1 MADSVVI
8 REFLVALGFKVD
20 EKGLKNFKEGV
31 EGTTKGVK
39 QLIATVS
46 GAALTVSAG
55 VAAFAS
61 KLERLYFVSQRTG
74 ASATNLRGFEFAA
87 RNMGVSAEAATGT
100 IENLARF
107 LRNNPAGEGYLSTLG
122 VQTRN
127 ANGELRDTVDIM
139 SDLGKSLANKPT
151 WLASQY
157 GNILGIDEN
166 LMLAMRNGDFE
177 KLLAQYREMSKST
190 GLDKAADDS
199 HRFMTQLRG
208 LGTSFENLGIR
219 VEGAMLQKIGPQLE
233 RFQRWMDEHGDEI
246 ANRITDVANAVVKAA
261 AAMGPPLAW
270 LADKFVE
277 LDRGTDGWSTK
288 ILLLGL
294 ALKGLGVFKIVGGI
308 WKIVGAL
315 RAGGAA
321 ASGATGLL
329 SAMGVELA
337 ALASSAAAVGA
348 AFLGWKI
355 GDGVRDQID
364 GLITKLSGGRFRS
377 LWDIL
382 TLKDRRG
389 LDSTGGYTQE
399 EIDSVKDGGGAK
411 LTPPRTEQPTTLAP
425 SDAQGPNPGRASS
438 GAPAPAQA
446 SAPAPAPAV
455 AVAPAVASPVAS
467 APSGP
472 PVPASAPA
480 QSREKASV
488 PNSEKSSPSKPTPQ
502 SPPAARIERV
512 AAPAENGLAGR
523 LGQLADTAFG
533 KLIARGEGDYNSV
546 NRGAR
551 GGYRAGTENLEGMTL
566 AQVMAAQ
573 RAGQFNAAGRYQIIS
588 STLAE
593 AARGLKLN
601 GSEIFDRKLQ
611 DRIFEQYLVRNK
623 RRAIS
628 DYVEGR
634 SDDLRAALRAA
645 SREWASVADPDTGR
659 SYYAGKGNNRA
670 SISAAEMEAALRN
683 TRATYQPPAAAMAQA
698 ATASATTNKVEV
710 NQTTQIHVNG
720 AGDPSA
726 AGRAVEREQRAV
738 NSDLVRNL
746 QGVVA

>member
-74 ASATNLRGFEFAA
+74 ASAANLRGFEFAA

-107 LRNNPAGEGYLSTLG
+107 LRNNPAGEGYLLATLG
-122 VQTRN
+122 VQTRK
-127 ANGELRDTVDIM
+127 ANGELRDMVDIM

-166 LMLAMRNGDFE
+166 LLLAMRNGDFE
-177 KLLAQYREMSKST
+177 KFLKQYREMSKTT

-208 LGTSFENLGIR
+208 LGTTFENLGIR

-233 RFQRWMDEHGDEI
+233 RFQRWVDEHGDEI
-246 ANRITDVANAVVKAA
+246 AAKIGDIANTLLKVAEAV
-261 AAMGPPLAW
+261 GPPLGK
-270 LADKFVE
+270 LVDLLLE
-277 LDRGTDGWSTK
+277 LDRATDGWSTK
-288 ILLLGL
+288 ILLLGV
-294 ALKGLGVFKIVGGI
+294 ALKALGVFKIVGGL
-308 WKIVGAL
+308 WKIAAAL

-329 SAMGVELA
+329 SAMGLELA

-389 LDSTGGYTQE
+389 LDSTGGYTQAE
-399 EIDSVKDGGGAK
+399 LDSVRKNGGGGAK
-411 LTPPRTEQPTTLAP
+411 LAAPRG
-425 SDAQGPNPGRASS
+425 S
-438 GAPAPAQA
+438 
-446 SAPAPAPAV
+446 
-455 AVAPAVASPVAS
+455 
-467 APSGP
+467 
-472 PVPASAPA
+472 
-480 QSREKASV
+480 
-488 PNSEKSSPSKPTPQ
+488 
-502 SPPAARIERV
+502 
-512 AAPAENGLAGR
+512 AAPAAAASGSLAGAMS
-523 LGQLADTAFG
+523 QLADTAFG
-533 KLIARGEGDYNSV
+533 RLISRGEGDYNSV

-573 RAGQFNAAGRYQIIS
+573 RAGQFNAAGRYQIIG

-593 AARGLKLN
+593 AARSLKLN
-601 GSEIFDRKLQ
+601 GDEVFDRKLQ

-623 RRAIS
+623 RRAIA

-634 SDDLRAALRAA
+634 SDDLRGALRAA

-670 SISAAEMEAALRN
+670 SITAAEMEAALRN
-683 TRATYQPPAAAMAQA
+683 TRATYQPAGALAAQA
-698 ATASATTNKVEV
+698 ARGGTPKVELH
-710 NQTTQIHVNG
+710 QSTQIHVNG
-720 AGDPSA
+720 SGDPAA

-738 NSDLVRNL
+738 NADMVRNL
-746 QGVVA
+746 QGVIA

>member
-61 KLERLYFVSQRTG
+61 KLERLYFVSKRTD
-74 ASATNLRGFEFAA
+74 ASAANLRGFEFAA

-107 LRNNPAGEGYLSTLG
+107 LRNNPAGEGYLATLG

-139 SDLGKSLANKPT
+139 SDLGKALASKPT

-166 LMLAMRNGDFE
+166 LLLAMRNGDFE
-177 KLLAQYREMSKST
+177 RLLKQYREMSQTT

-199 HRFMTQLRG
+199 HKFMTQLRG
-208 LGTSFENLGIR
+208 LGTTFENLGIR
-219 VEGAMLQKIGPQLE
+219 VEGAMLQKIGPQLD
-233 RFQRWMDEHGDEI
+233 RFQRWVDEHADEI
-246 ANRITDVANAVVKAA
+246 AAKIGDIANTLLKVAEAV
-261 AAMGPPLAW
+261 GPPVGKLVD
-270 LADKFVE
+270 LLLE
-277 LDRGTDGWSTK
+277 LDGATNGWSTK
-288 ILLLGL
+288 LLLLGV
-294 ALKGLGVFKIVGGI
+294 ALKALGVFKIARGV
-308 WKIVGAL
+308 WKIAGAL

-389 LDSTGGYTQE
+389 LDATGGYTQE
-399 EIDSVKDGGGAK
+399 ELDSVRKGGGGGAK
-411 LTPPRTEQPTTLAP
+411 LTPPRGA
-425 SDAQGPNPGRASS
+425 
-438 GAPAPAQA
+438 APAPAQTA
-446 SAPAPAPAV
+446 PSAPA
-455 AVAPAVASPVAS
+455 
-467 APSGP
+467 
-472 PVPASAPA
+472 
-480 QSREKASV
+480 
-488 PNSEKSSPSKPTPQ
+488 
-502 SPPAARIERV
+502 
-512 AAPAENGLAGR
+512 AAPAGSGGLVGAMSR
-523 LGQLADTAFG
+523 LADTAFG

-573 RAGQFNAAGRYQIIS
+573 RAGQFNAAGRYQIIG

-593 AARGLKLN
+593 AARSLKLN
-601 GSEIFDRKLQ
+601 GDEMFDRKLQ

-623 RRAIS
+623 RRAIA

-634 SDDLRAALRAA
+634 SDDLRGALRAA

-659 SYYAGKGNNRA
+659 SYYAGKGDNRA
-670 SISAAEMEAALRN
+670 SITVAEMEAALRN
-683 TRATYQPPAAAMAQA
+683 TRATYQPPAALAAQSA
-698 ATASATTNKVEV
+698 ARSGPAKVELH
-710 NQTTQIHVNG
+710 QSTQIHVNG
-720 AGDPSA
+720 ASDPNA

-738 NSDLVRNL
+738 NADMVRNL
-746 QGVVA
+746 QGVIA

>member
-39 QLIATVS
+39 QLVATVS
-46 GAALTVSAG
+46 GAALAVSAG

-74 ASATNLRGFEFAA
+74 ASAANLRGFEFAA
-87 RNMGVSAEAATGT
+87 RNMGISAEAATGT

-107 LRNNPAGEGYLSTLG
+107 LRSNPASEGYLATLG

-177 KLLAQYREMSKST
+177 KLLAQYREMSQTT

-199 HRFMTQLRG
+199 HKFMTQVRG
-208 LGTSFENLGIR
+208 LGTTFENLGIR
-219 VEGAMLQKIGPQLE
+219 VEGAMLGKVGPGLD
-233 RFQRWMDEHGDEI
+233 RFQHWMDEHGDEV
-246 ANRITDVANAVVKAA
+246 ANRIADIANAILKVAEAA
-261 AAMGPPLAW
+261 GPPLGK
-270 LADKFVE
+270 LVDLFIE
-277 LDRGTDGWSTK
+277 LDHSTNGWSTK
-288 ILLLGL
+288 ILLLGVV
-294 ALKGLGVFKIVGGI
+294 LKALGVFKIAGGI
-308 WKIVGAL
+308 WKIASAL

-355 GDGVRDQID
+355 GDGLRDQID

-389 LDSTGGYTQE
+389 LNATGGYTQA

-411 LTPPRTEQPTTLAP
+411 LTPPRAEQPRATAP
-425 SDAQGPNPGRASS
+425 SLAAPEPTLTQGGEKPSAPVPQPS
-438 GAPAPAQA
+438 GA
-446 SAPAPAPAV
+446 
-455 AVAPAVASPVAS
+455 
-467 APSGP
+467 
-472 PVPASAPA
+472 
-480 QSREKASV
+480 QS
-488 PNSEKSSPSKPTPQ
+488 PTPQ
-502 SPPAARIERV
+502 VVPTPVLAPRIERV
-512 AAPAENGLAGR
+512 SAPDDGGLADR

-573 RAGQFNAAGRYQIIS
+573 RAGQFNAAGRYQIIG

-593 AARGLKLN
+593 AARGLKLK
-601 GSEIFDRKLQ
+601 GDEMFDRRLQ

-623 RRAIS
+623 RRAIA

-634 SDDLRAALRAA
+634 SDDLRGALRAA

-670 SISAAEMEAALRN
+670 SITAAEMEAALRN
-683 TRATYQPPAAAMAQA
+683 TRATYQPAAALTAQSA
-698 ATASATTNKVEV
+698 ARGDVAKVELH
-710 NQTTQIHVNG
+710 QSTQIHVSG
-720 AGDPSA
+720 AGDPNA

-738 NSDLVRNL
+738 NADMVRNL
-746 QGVVA
+746 QGVIA

>member
-1 MADSVVI
+1 M
-8 REFLVALGFKVD
+8 
-20 EKGLKNFKEGV
+20 
-31 EGTTKGVK
+31 
-39 QLIATVS
+39 S

-107 LRNNPAGEGYLSTLG
+107 LRNNPAGEGYLATLG

-177 KLLAQYREMSKST
+177 KLLAQYREMSKTT

-219 VEGAMLQKIGPQLE
+219 VEGAMLQKIGPQLD
-233 RFQRWMDEHGDEI
+233 RFQRWMDDHGDEI
-246 ANRITDVANAVVKAA
+246 ANRIADIASAILKVAEAA
-261 AAMGPPLAW
+261 GPPLAK
-270 LADKFVE
+270 LVDRLIE
-277 LDRGTDGWSTK
+277 LDRATDGWSTK
-288 ILLLGL
+288 ILLLGV
-294 ALKGLGVFKIVGGI
+294 ALKALGVFKIAGGI
-308 WKIVGAL
+308 WKMVAAL

-382 TLKDRRG
+382 TLQDRRG
-389 LDSTGGYTQE
+389 LDSTGGYTQA
-399 EIDSVKDGGGAK
+399 EIDSMKDGGGAK
-411 LTPPRTEQPTTLAP
+411 LTPPR
-425 SDAQGPNPGRASS
+425 
-438 GAPAPAQA
+438 GAAPAQTPTRA
-446 SAPAPAPAV
+446 SAPGPAPGPAS
-455 AVAPAVASPVAS
+455 VAPADLGGAM
-467 APSGP
+467 
-472 PVPASAPA
+472 
-480 QSREKASV
+480 SR
-488 PNSEKSSPSKPTPQ
+488 
-502 SPPAARIERV
+502 
-512 AAPAENGLAGR
+512 
-523 LGQLADTAFG
+523 LADTAFG
-533 KLIARGEGDYNSV
+533 RLIARGEGDYNSV

-551 GGYRAGTENLEGMTL
+551 GGYRSGTENLEGMTL

-573 RAGQFNAAGRYQIIS
+573 RAGQFNAAGRYQIIG

-601 GSEIFDRKLQ
+601 GSEMFDRKLQ
-611 DRIFEQYLVRNK
+611 DRIFDEYLVRNK
-623 RRAIS
+623 RRAIA

-634 SDDLRAALRAA
+634 SDDLRGALRAA

-670 SISAAEMEAALRN
+670 SITAAEMEAALRN
-683 TRATYQPPAAAMAQA
+683 TRATYQPAGALAAQSAARGGPA
-698 ATASATTNKVEV
+698 KVELH
-710 NQTTQIHVNG
+710 QSTQIHVTG

-738 NSDLVRNL
+738 NADMVRNL
-746 QGVVA
+746 QGVVS

>member
-1 MADSVVI
+1 M
-8 REFLVALGFKVD
+8 
-20 EKGLKNFKEGV
+20 
-31 EGTTKGVK
+31 
-39 QLIATVS
+39 S
-46 GAALTVSAG
+46 GG
-55 VAAFAS
+55 
-61 KLERLYFVSQRTG
+61 
-74 ASATNLRGFEFAA
+74 
-87 RNMGVSAEAATGT
+87 
-100 IENLARF
+100 I
-107 LRNNPAGEGYLSTLG
+107 
-122 VQTRN
+122 
-127 ANGELRDTVDIM
+127 
-139 SDLGKSLANKPT
+139 KSLANKPT

-246 ANRITDVANAVVKAA
+246 ANRITDIANAVVKAA

-288 ILLLGL
+288 ILLLGV
-294 ALKGLGVFKIVGGI
+294 ALKALGVFKIAGGI

-389 LDSTGGYTQE
+389 LDATGGYTQAE
-399 EIDSVKDGGGAK
+399 LDSVRKNGGGGAK
-411 LTPPRTEQPTTLAP
+411 L
-425 SDAQGPNPGRASS
+425 
-438 GAPAPAQA
+438 
-446 SAPAPAPAV
+446 
-455 AVAPAVASPVAS
+455 ASPRGAGS
-467 APSGP
+467 
-472 PVPASAPA
+472 VPAA
-480 QSREKASV
+480 
-488 PNSEKSSPSKPTPQ
+488 
-502 SPPAARIERV
+502 
-512 AAPAENGLAGR
+512 AAPGAQDGVAGAMSR
-523 LGQLADTAFG
+523 LADTAFG
-533 KLIARGEGDYNSV
+533 RLIARGEGDYNSV

-573 RAGQFNAAGRYQIIS
+573 RAGQFNAAGRYQIIG

-593 AARGLKLN
+593 AARSLKLN
-601 GSEIFDRKLQ
+601 GDEMFDRKLQ
-611 DRIFEQYLVRNK
+611 DRIFDQYLVRNK
-623 RRAIS
+623 RRAIA

-634 SDDLRAALRAA
+634 SDDLRGALRAA

-670 SISAAEMEAALRN
+670 SITAAEMEAALRN
-683 TRATYQPPAAAMAQA
+683 TRATYQPTAALTAQSVARGGA
-698 ATASATTNKVEV
+698 AKVELH
-710 NQTTQIHVNG
+710 QSTQIHVSG

-738 NSDLVRNL
+738 NADMVRNL
-746 QGVVA
+746 QGVIA

>member
-107 LRNNPAGEGYLSTLG
+107 LRNNPAGEGYLATLG

-139 SDLGKSLANKPT
+139 SDLGKSLASKPT

-177 KLLAQYREMSKST
+177 KLLAQYREMSKTT

-219 VEGAMLQKIGPQLE
+219 VEGAMLQKVGPSLD
-233 RFQRWMDEHGDEI
+233 RFQRWMDAHGDEI
-246 ANRITDVANAVVKAA
+246 ANRITDIANAVVKAA

-277 LDRGTDGWSTK
+277 LDRDTDGWSTK
-288 ILLLGL
+288 ILLLGV
-294 ALKGLGVFKIVGGI
+294 ALKALGVFKIAGGI
-308 WKIVGAL
+308 LKMAGAL
-315 RAGGAA
+315 RAAGAA
-321 ASGATGLL
+321 TSTATAAGGGLL
-329 SAMGVELA
+329 TVLGSLA
-337 ALASSAAAVGA
+337 TAAAAVGA
-348 AFLGWKI
+348 AFAGWKI
-355 GDGVRDQID
+355 GDALRDSVD
-364 GLITKLSGGRFRS
+364 GWISKASGGRFRS
-377 LWDIL
+377 IWDVL
-382 TLKDRRG
+382 TGKDRRG
-389 LDSTGGYTQE
+389 LDATGGYTQAE
-399 EIDSVKDGGGAK
+399 LDSVRKDGGGGAK
-411 LTPPRTEQPTTLAP
+411 LASPRGA
-425 SDAQGPNPGRASS
+425 
-438 GAPAPAQA
+438 APAP
-446 SAPAPAPAV
+446 SPAAPAV
-455 AVAPAVASPVAS
+455 PAAS
-467 APSGP
+467 A
-472 PVPASAPA
+472 
-480 QSREKASV
+480 
-488 PNSEKSSPSKPTPQ
+488 
-502 SPPAARIERV
+502 
-512 AAPAENGLAGR
+512 GLAGAMSR
-523 LGQLADTAFG
+523 LADTAFG
-533 KLIARGEGDYNSV
+533 QLIARGEGDYNSV

-551 GGYRAGTENLEGMTL
+551 GGYRSGTENLEGMTL

-573 RAGQFNAAGRYQIIS
+573 RAGQFNAAGRYQIIG

-601 GSEIFDRKLQ
+601 GDEMFDRKLQ

-623 RRAIS
+623 RRAIA

-634 SDDLRAALRAA
+634 SDDLRGALRAA

-670 SISAAEMEAALRN
+670 SITVAEMEAALRN
-683 TRATYQPPAAAMAQA
+683 TRATYQPAGALAAQSAARGGPA
-698 ATASATTNKVEV
+698 KVELH
-710 NQTTQIHVNG
+710 QSTQIHVTG
-720 AGDPSA
+720 AGDASA
-726 AGRAVEREQRAV
+726 AGRVVEREQRAV
-738 NSDLVRNL
+738 NADMVRNL
-746 QGVVA
+746 QGVIA

>member
-107 LRNNPAGEGYLSTLG
+107 LRNNPAGEGYLATLG

-246 ANRITDVANAVVKAA
+246 ANRITDIANAVVKAA

-288 ILLLGL
+288 ILLLGV
-294 ALKGLGVFKIVGGI
+294 ALKALGVFKIAGGI

-389 LDSTGGYTQE
+389 LDSTGGYTQA

-411 LTPPRTEQPTTLAP
+411 LTPPRGEQSRIPASLVTPEPASREPAERPQEPPARISDSQGATPQPQPRRLPQAQPPMWPQPVQQPAAAP
-425 SDAQGPNPGRASS
+425 S
-438 GAPAPAQA
+438 PAP
-446 SAPAPAPAV
+446 
-455 AVAPAVASPVAS
+455 
-467 APSGP
+467 
-472 PVPASAPA
+472 
-480 QSREKASV
+480 
-488 PNSEKSSPSKPTPQ
+488 
-502 SPPAARIERV
+502 RIERV
-512 AAPAENGLAGR
+512 AVHDDGGLAGR

-573 RAGQFNAAGRYQIIS
+573 RAGQFNAAGRYQIIG

-593 AARGLKLN
+593 AARGLRLN
-601 GSEIFDRKLQ
+601 GSEMFDRKLQ

-623 RRAIS
+623 RRAIA

-634 SDDLRAALRAA
+634 SDDLRGALRAA

-670 SISAAEMEAALRN
+670 SITAAEMAAALRN
-683 TRATYQPPAAAMAQA
+683 TRATYQPPAALVAQPA
-698 ATASATTNKVEV
+698 ARGGAAKVELH
-710 NQTTQIHVNG
+710 QSTQIHVTG
-720 AGDPSA
+720 ASDPSA

-738 NSDLVRNL
+738 NADMVRNL
-746 QGVVA
+746 QGVIA

>member
-61 KLERLYFVSQRTG
+61 KLERLYFVSQRTD

-107 LRNNPAGEGYLSTLG
+107 LRNNPAGEGYLATLG

-177 KLLAQYREMSKST
+177 KLLKQYREMSQTT

-219 VEGAMLQKIGPQLE
+219 VEGAMLQKIGPSLD

-288 ILLLGL
+288 ILLLGV
-294 ALKGLGVFKIVGGI
+294 ALKALGVFRIAGGI
-308 WKIVGAL
+308 LKMAGAL
-315 RAGGAA
+315 RAAGAATTSATA
-321 ASGATGLL
+321 ASGGLL
-329 SAMGVELA
+329 SVLGSLA
-337 ALASSAAAVGA
+337 TAVAAVGA
-348 AFLGWKI
+348 AFAGWKI
-355 GDGVRDQID
+355 GDALRDKVD
-364 GLITKLSGGRFRS
+364 GLIAQLSGGRFRS

-389 LDSTGGYTQE
+389 LDATGGYTQE

-411 LTPPRTEQPTTLAP
+411 LTPPRSDQPTTQAP
-425 SDAQGPNPGRASS
+425 SSAPEPTPVRESS
-438 GAPAPAQA
+438 GTPAPATAAAPAAAPAPSGA
-446 SAPAPAPAV
+446 S
-455 AVAPAVASPVAS
+455 
-467 APSGP
+467 
-472 PVPASAPA
+472 VPASAPA
-480 QSREKASV
+480 QAGERASV
-488 PNSEKSSPSKPTPQ
+488 PSSVTSGQENLTQPPQ
-502 SPPAARIERV
+502 LPAPQIERV
-512 AAPAENGLAGR
+512 SIPDDSGLAGR

-573 RAGQFNAAGRYQIIS
+573 RAGQFNAAGRYQIIG

-593 AARGLKLN
+593 AARGLKLKGN
-601 GSEIFDRKLQ
+601 EMFDRRLQ

-623 RRAIS
+623 RRAIA

-634 SDDLRAALRAA
+634 SGDLRAALRAA

-683 TRATYQPPAAAMAQA
+683 TRATYQQPVAAMAQA
-698 ATASATTNKVEV
+698 AATSAAATKVEV
-710 NQTTQIHVNG
+710 NQTTQIHVSG
-720 AGDPSA
+720 AGDPAA

>member
-107 LRNNPAGEGYLSTLG
+107 LRNNPAGEGYLATLG

-127 ANGELRDTVDIM
+127 SNGELRDTVDIM

-246 ANRITDVANAVVKAA
+246 ANRITDIANAVVKAA

-288 ILLLGL
+288 ILLLGV
-294 ALKGLGVFKIVGGI
+294 AMRALGVFKIAGGI
-308 WKIVGAL
+308 WKMVAAL
-315 RAGGAA
+315 RAAGAA
-321 ASGATGLL
+321 TTAASAAGGGLL
-329 SAMGVELA
+329 SVLGSLA
-337 ALASSAAAVGA
+337 TAVAAVGA
-348 AFLGWKI
+348 AFAGWKI
-355 GDGVRDQID
+355 GDALRDKVD
-364 GLITKLSGGRFRS
+364 GLITQLSGGKYRS
-377 LWDIL
+377 LWDVL
-382 TLKDRRG
+382 TGKDRRG
-389 LDSTGGYTQE
+389 LEATGGYTQE
-399 EIDSVKDGGGAK
+399 EIDSVKDGGSAK
-411 LTPPRTEQPTTLAP
+411 LTPERAERSRLPVLPPTAAP
-425 SDAQGPNPGRASS
+425 EPSPVRYDENP
-438 GAPAPAQA
+438 
-446 SAPAPAPAV
+446 PAPAPQTSNTQNP
-455 AVAPAVASPVAS
+455 APH
-467 APSGP
+467 
-472 PVPASAPA
+472 PVPAQMP
-480 QSREKASV
+480 
-488 PNSEKSSPSKPTPQ
+488 SP
-502 SPPAARIERV
+502 RIERV
-512 AAPAENGLAGR
+512 AARDDSGLAGR

-573 RAGQFNAAGRYQIIS
+573 RAGQFNAAGRYQIIG

-601 GSEIFDRKLQ
+601 GSEMFDRKLQ

-623 RRAIS
+623 RRAIA

-634 SDDLRAALRAA
+634 SDDLRGALRAA

-670 SISAAEMEAALRN
+670 SITVAEMAAALRN
-683 TRATYQPPAAAMAQA
+683 TRATYQPPAALVAQPA
-698 ATASATTNKVEV
+698 ARGGEAKVELH
-710 NQTTQIHVNG
+710 QSTQIHVTG
-720 AGDPSA
+720 ASDPSA

-738 NSDLVRNL
+738 NADMVRNL
-746 QGVVA
+746 QGVIA

>member
-20 EKGLKNFKEGV
+20 EKGLKKFKEGV
-31 EGTTKGVK
+31 EDTTKGVK
-39 QLIATVS
+39 QLITTIS

-61 KLERLYFVSQRTG
+61 KLERLYFVAQRTG
-74 ASATNLRGFEFAA
+74 ASATSLRGFEFAA

-107 LRNNPAGEGYLSTLG
+107 LRNNPAGEGYLATLG

-139 SDLGKSLANKPT
+139 SDLGGALAKKPT

-177 KLLAQYREMSKST
+177 KLLKQYREMSKTT

-208 LGTSFENLGIR
+208 LGTTFENLAIR
-219 VEGAMLQKIGPQLE
+219 VEGAMLQKIGPQLD
-233 RFQRWMDEHGDEI
+233 RFQKWMDEHGEQI
-246 ANRITDVANAVVKAA
+246 ANRIAEIANAVLKAA
-261 AAMGPPLAW
+261 EVMGPPLAW

-288 ILLLGL
+288 ILLLGV
-294 ALKGLGVFKIVGGI
+294 ALKMLGVFRIAKGI
-308 WKIVGAL
+308 WKMAAAL
-315 RAGGAA
+315 RAMGAA
-321 ASGATGLL
+321 GTGTAPTISALIGRVGSLIGLL
-329 SAMGVELA
+329 GRLSAIA
-337 ALASSAAAVGA
+337 GA
-348 AFLGWKI
+348 AFAGWKI
-355 GDGVRDQID
+355 GDAIRDWYDKQ
-364 GLITKLSGGRFRS
+364 LTQASGGRFRS
-377 LWDIL
+377 LWDVL
-382 TLKDRRG
+382 TGKDRRG
-389 LDSTGGYTQE
+389 LDATGGYTQE
-399 EIDSVKDGGGAK
+399 ELDSVRKDGGGGAK
-411 LTPPRTEQPTTLAP
+411 LTAPR
-425 SDAQGPNPGRASS
+425 
-438 GAPAPAQA
+438 GAPTAASQAPAA
-446 SAPAPAPAV
+446 
-455 AVAPAVASPVAS
+455 
-467 APSGP
+467 
-472 PVPASAPA
+472 VPAG
-480 QSREKASV
+480 
-488 PNSEKSSPSKPTPQ
+488 
-502 SPPAARIERV
+502 AAGTMER
-512 AAPAENGLAGR
+512 
-523 LGQLADTAFG
+523 LADTAFG
-533 KLIARGEGDYNSV
+533 RLISRGEGDYNSV

-551 GGYRAGTENLEGMTL
+551 GGYRSGTENLEGMTL

-573 RAGQFNAAGRYQIIS
+573 RTGQFNAAGRYQIIGG
-588 STLAE
+588 TLSE
-593 AARGLKLN
+593 AANAMKLN
-601 GSEIFDRKLQ
+601 GSEMFDRKLQ
-611 DRIFEQYLVRNK
+611 DRIFSEYLVRNK
-623 RRAIS
+623 RRAIA

-634 SDDLRAALRAA
+634 SGDLRAALRAA

-670 SISAAEMEAALRN
+670 SITAAEMESALRN
-683 TRATYQPPAAAMAQA
+683 TRATYQQPAAVAAQA
-698 ATASATTNKVEV
+698 AGSRAGGGKIEL

-738 NSDLVRNL
+738 NADMVRNF
-746 QGVVA
+746 QGVIA

>member
-8 REFLVALGFKVD
+8 REFLVALGFRVD

-74 ASATNLRGFEFAA
+74 ASAANLRGFEFAA

-107 LRNNPAGEGYLSTLG
+107 LRNNPAGEGYLATLG

-139 SDLGKSLANKPT
+139 SDLGKALASKQT
-151 WLASQY
+151 WLSSQY

-166 LMLAMRNGDFE
+166 LLLAMRNGDFE
-177 KLLAQYREMSKST
+177 KFLKQYREMSQTT

-199 HRFMTQLRG
+199 HKFMTQLRG
-208 LGTSFENLGIR
+208 LGTTFENLGIR
-219 VEGAMLQKIGPQLE
+219 VEGAMLEKIGPQLD

-246 ANRITDVANAVVKAA
+246 ANRITDIADAVVRAA
-261 AAMGPPLAW
+261 VAMGPALAW

-288 ILLLGL
+288 ILLLGV
-294 ALKGLGVFKIVGGI
+294 ALKALGVFKIARGV
-308 WKIVGAL
+308 WKIAGAL

-389 LDSTGGYTQE
+389 LDATGGYTQE
-399 EIDSVKDGGGAK
+399 ELDSVRKGGGGGAK
-411 LTPPRTEQPTTLAP
+411 LTPPR
-425 SDAQGPNPGRASS
+425 
-438 GAPAPAQA
+438 GAALAPAQTA
-446 SAPAPAPAV
+446 PSAPA
-455 AVAPAVASPVAS
+455 
-467 APSGP
+467 
-472 PVPASAPA
+472 
-480 QSREKASV
+480 
-488 PNSEKSSPSKPTPQ
+488 
-502 SPPAARIERV
+502 
-512 AAPAENGLAGR
+512 AAPAGSGGLVGAMSR
-523 LGQLADTAFG
+523 LADTAFG

-546 NRGAR
+546 NRGKA
-551 GGYRAGTENLEGMTL
+551 GGYKAGTEDLENMTV

-573 RAGQFNAAGRYQIIS
+573 RAQKFNAAGRYQIIKD
-588 STLAE
+588 TLAE
-593 AARGLKLN
+593 AVRSMGLK
-601 GSEIFDRKLQ
+601 GDEKFDRGMQ
-611 DRIFEQYLVRNK
+611 DRIFEQYLVNNK
-623 RRAIS
+623 RRAIA
-628 DYVEGR
+628 DYLSGKSEQLGE
-634 SDDLRAALRAA
+634 AIYATAK
-645 SREWASVADPDTGR
+645 EWASVAVPKGMKTESGR
-659 SYYAGKGNNRA
+659 ISDGTMTFYDKSGKNKA
-670 SISAAEMEAALRN
+670 SITEAQMRLAMQNSRAL
-683 TRATYQPPAAAMAQA
+683 YQQPQAAAVRDSGARSISVSQDVKIQVTGA
-698 ATASATTNKVEV
+698 A
-710 NQTTQIHVNG
+710 
-720 AGDPSA
+720 DPSA
-726 AGRAVEREQRAV
+726 TARAVAREQQGVA
-738 NSDLVRNL
+738 DGMVRNM
-746 QGVVA
+746 QGVLT

>member
-1 MADSVVI
+1 
-8 REFLVALGFKVD
+8 
-20 EKGLKNFKEGV
+20 
-31 EGTTKGVK
+31 
-39 QLIATVS
+39 
-46 GAALTVSAG
+46 
-55 VAAFAS
+55 
-61 KLERLYFVSQRTG
+61 
-74 ASATNLRGFEFAA
+74 
-87 RNMGVSAEAATGT
+87 
-100 IENLARF
+100 
-107 LRNNPAGEGYLSTLG
+107 
-122 VQTRN
+122 
-127 ANGELRDTVDIM
+127 M

-177 KLLAQYREMSKST
+177 KLLAQYREMSRTT

-208 LGTSFENLGIR
+208 LGTTFENLGIR
-219 VEGAMLQKIGPQLE
+219 VEGAMLQRIGPQLE
-233 RFQRWMDEHGDEI
+233 RFQRWVDEHGDEI
-246 ANRITDVANAVVKAA
+246 AGKIGDIANSLLKVAEAA
-261 AAMGPPLAW
+261 GPPLGK
-270 LADKFVE
+270 LVDLLID
-277 LDRGTDGWSTK
+277 LDRATDGWSTK
-288 ILLLGL
+288 ILLLGV
-294 ALKGLGVFKIVGGI
+294 ALKALGVFKIAGGL

-389 LDSTGGYTQE
+389 LDTTGGYTQA

-411 LTPPRTEQPTTLAP
+411 LTPPRAEPSRIPAPVVTPEPTATQPDEIPQVPPARISDSQDTTPQPQLRP
-425 SDAQGPNPGRASS
+425 VPEAQQQPEPQRQPRPQPPMWPQPAR
-438 GAPAPAQA
+438 APAAA
-446 SAPAPAPAV
+446 
-455 AVAPAVASPVAS
+455 
-467 APSGP
+467 
-472 PVPASAPA
+472 
-480 QSREKASV
+480 
-488 PNSEKSSPSKPTPQ
+488 PTP
-502 SPPAARIERV
+502 ALRIERV
-512 AAPAENGLAGR
+512 AVRDGGGLVGR

-573 RAGQFNAAGRYQIIS
+573 RAGQFNAAGRYQIIG

-601 GSEIFDRKLQ
+601 GSEMFDRKLQ

-623 RRAIS
+623 RRAIA

-634 SDDLRAALRAA
+634 SDDLRGALRAA

-670 SISAAEMEAALRN
+670 SITAAEMAAALRN
-683 TRATYQPPAAAMAQA
+683 TRATYQPPAALAAQPA
-698 ATASATTNKVEV
+698 ARGGPAKVELH
-710 NQTTQIHVNG
+710 QSTQIHVTG

-738 NSDLVRNL
+738 NADMVRNM
-746 QGVVA
+746 QGVIA

>member
-107 LRNNPAGEGYLSTLG
+107 LRNNPAGEGYLATLG

-166 LMLAMRNGDFE
+166 LLLAMRNGDFE
-177 KLLAQYREMSKST
+177 KFLKQYREMSQST
-190 GLDKAADDS
+190 GLDKAAHDA
-199 HRFMTQLRG
+199 HQFMTRLRE
-208 LGTSFENLGIR
+208 LGTTFENLAIR
-219 VEGAMLQKIGPQLE
+219 VEGAMLQKIGPSLD
-233 RFQRWMDEHGDEI
+233 RFQHWMDEHGDEI
-246 ANRITDVANAVVKAA
+246 ANRIADIANAVLKAA
-261 AAMGPPLAW
+261 EVMGPPLAW

-288 ILLLGL
+288 ILLLGV
-294 ALKGLGVFKIVGGI
+294 ALKALGVFKIAGGI
-308 WKIVGAL
+308 WKIVAAL

-389 LDSTGGYTQE
+389 LDSTGGYTQDE
-399 EIDSVKDGGGAK
+399 VDSVRKDGGGGAK
-411 LTPPRTEQPTTLAP
+411 LTPPRGQAV
-425 SDAQGPNPGRASS
+425 
-438 GAPAPAQA
+438 PA
-446 SAPAPAPAV
+446 APAV
-455 AVAPAVASPVAS
+455 AA
-467 APSGP
+467 
-472 PVPASAPA
+472 
-480 QSREKASV
+480 
-488 PNSEKSSPSKPTPQ
+488 PNS
-502 SPPAARIERV
+502 V
-512 AAPAENGLAGR
+512 AAGSPTAE
-523 LGQLADTAFG
+523 LGSAMSRLADTAFG
-533 KLIARGEGDYNSV
+533 RLISRGEGDYNSV

-573 RAGQFNAAGRYQIIS
+573 RAGQFNAAGRYQIIG

-601 GSEIFDRKLQ
+601 GDEMFDRKLQ

-623 RRAIS
+623 RRAIA

-634 SDDLRAALRAA
+634 NDDLRGALRAA

-670 SISAAEMEAALRN
+670 SITAAEMEAALRN
-683 TRATYQPPAAAMAQA
+683 TRATYQPAGALTAQSAASGGS
-698 ATASATTNKVEV
+698 TKVELH
-710 NQTTQIHVNG
+710 QSTQIHVTG

-738 NSDLVRNL
+738 NADMVRNL
-746 QGVVA
+746 QGVIS

>member
-20 EKGLKNFKEGV
+20 EKGLKNFKDGV
-31 EGTTKGVK
+31 KDTTKGVK
-39 QLIATVS
+39 RLIKTIS
-46 GAALTVSAG
+46 GASLAVSAG

-74 ASATNLRGFEFAA
+74 ASAANLRGFEFAA

-107 LRNNPAGEGYLSTLG
+107 LRNNPAGEGYLATLG

-139 SDLGKSLANKPT
+139 SDLGKALASKPT
-151 WLASQY
+151 WLSSQY

-177 KLLAQYREMSKST
+177 RLLKQYREMSQST

-208 LGTSFENLGIR
+208 LGTTFENLGIR
-219 VEGAMLQKIGPQLE
+219 VEGAMLQKVGPQLD
-233 RFQRWMDEHGDEI
+233 RFQRWVDEHADEI
-246 ANRITDVANAVVKAA
+246 AAKIGDIANTLLKIAEAA
-261 AAMGPPLAW
+261 GPPLGK
-270 LADKFVE
+270 LVDTLLE
-277 LDRGTDGWSTK
+277 LDKATGGWSTK
-288 ILLLGL
+288 IILLGV
-294 ALKGLGVFKIVGGI
+294 ALKAMGVFKIAGGI

-377 LWDIL
+377 VWDIL

-389 LDSTGGYTQE
+389 LDATGGYTQE

-411 LTPPRTEQPTTLAP
+411 LTPPRGAAP
-425 SDAQGPNPGRASS
+425 
-438 GAPAPAQA
+438 GAPAAAPP
-446 SAPAPAPAV
+446 SAAATAPTV
-455 AVAPAVASPVAS
+455 
-467 APSGP
+467 
-472 PVPASAPA
+472 
-480 QSREKASV
+480 Q
-488 PNSEKSSPSKPTPQ
+488 
-502 SPPAARIERV
+502 
-512 AAPAENGLAGR
+512 AAPADSRGLVGAMSR
-523 LGQLADTAFG
+523 LADTAFG

-546 NRGAR
+546 NRGKA
-551 GGYRAGTENLEGMTL
+551 GGYKAGTEDLENMTV

-573 RAGQFNAAGRYQIIS
+573 RAQKFNAAGRYQIIKD
-588 STLAE
+588 TLAE
-593 AARGLKLN
+593 AVRSMGLK
-601 GSEIFDRKLQ
+601 GDEKFDRGMQ
-611 DRIFEQYLVRNK
+611 DRIFEQYLVHNK

-628 DYVEGR
+628 DYLSGKSEQLGE
-634 SDDLRAALRAA
+634 AIYATAK
-645 SREWASVADPDTGR
+645 EWASVAVPKGMKTESGR
-659 SYYAGKGNNRA
+659 ISDGTMTFYDKSGKNKA
-670 SISAAEMEAALRN
+670 SITEAQMRLAMQNSRAL
-683 TRATYQPPAAAMAQA
+683 YQPPAALAAQSA
-698 ATASATTNKVEV
+698 ARGGPAKVELH
-710 NQTTQIHVNG
+710 QSTQIHVNG
-720 AGDPSA
+720 ASDPNA

-738 NSDLVRNL
+738 NADMVRNL
-746 QGVVA
+746 QGVIA

>member
-107 LRNNPAGEGYLSTLG
+107 LRNNPAGEGYLATLG

-151 WLASQY
+151 WLANQY

-177 KLLAQYREMSKST
+177 KLLKQYREMSQTT

-219 VEGAMLQKIGPQLE
+219 VEGAMLQKIGPSLD

-288 ILLLGL
+288 ILLLGV
-294 ALKGLGVFKIVGGI
+294 ALKALGVFRIAGGI
-308 WKIVGAL
+308 LKMAGAL
-315 RAGGAA
+315 RAAGAATTSATA
-321 ASGATGLL
+321 ASGGLL
-329 SAMGVELA
+329 SVLGSLA
-337 ALASSAAAVGA
+337 TAVAAVGA
-348 AFLGWKI
+348 AFAGWKI
-355 GDGVRDQID
+355 GDALRDKVD
-364 GLITKLSGGRFRS
+364 GLIAQLSGGRFRS

-389 LDSTGGYTQE
+389 LDATGGYTQE

-411 LTPPRTEQPTTLAP
+411 LTPPRSDQPPTQAP
-425 SDAQGPNPGRASS
+425 SSAPEPTPVRESS
-438 GAPAPAQA
+438 GT
-446 SAPAPAPAV
+446 PAPAPA
-455 AVAPAVASPVAS
+455 AAPAAAQAP
-467 APSGP
+467 APSGA

-480 QSREKASV
+480 QPGEKASV
-488 PNSEKSSPSKPTPQ
+488 PSSVTSGPKNLTQLPQ
-502 SPPAARIERV
+502 QPQLPAPQIERV
-512 AAPAENGLAGR
+512 SIPDDSGLAGR

-573 RAGQFNAAGRYQIIS
+573 RAGQFNAAGRYQIIG

-593 AARGLKLN
+593 AARGLKLRGN
-601 GSEIFDRKLQ
+601 EMFDRRLQ

-623 RRAIS
+623 RRAIA

-634 SDDLRAALRAA
+634 SGDLRAALRAA

-683 TRATYQPPAAAMAQA
+683 TRATYQQPVAAMAQA
-698 ATASATTNKVEV
+698 AATSAAATKVEV
-710 NQTTQIHVNG
+710 NQTTQIHVSG
-720 AGDPSA
+720 AGDPAA

>member
-8 REFLVALGFKVD
+8 REFLVALGFRVD

-74 ASATNLRGFEFAA
+74 ASAANLRGFEFAA

-107 LRNNPAGEGYLSTLG
+107 LRNNPAGEGYLATLG

-166 LMLAMRNGDFE
+166 LLLAMRNGDFE
-177 KLLAQYREMSKST
+177 RFLKQYREMSQTT
-190 GLDKAADDS
+190 GLDKAADDA
-199 HRFMTQLRG
+199 HQFMTQLRG
-208 LGTSFENLGIR
+208 IGTAFENLGIR
-219 VEGAMLQKIGPQLE
+219 VEGAMLQKIGPQLD
-233 RFQRWMDEHGDEI
+233 RFQRWMEEHGDEI
-246 ANRITDVANAVVKAA
+246 ANRITDIANAVVRAA
-261 AAMGPPLAW
+261 DAMAPAVAW

-277 LDRGTDGWSTK
+277 LDHGTDGWSTK
-288 ILLLGL
+288 ILLLGV
-294 ALKGLGVFKIVGGI
+294 ALKALGVFKIAGGI

-315 RAGGAA
+315 RAGG
-321 ASGATGLL
+321 GLL
-329 SAMGVELA
+329 PVLGSLA
-337 ALASSAAAVGA
+337 TVVAAVGA
-348 AFLGWKI
+348 AFAGWKI
-355 GDGVRDQID
+355 GDALRDKVD
-364 GLITKLSGGRFRS
+364 GLISQLSGGKYRS
-377 LWDIL
+377 IWDVL
-382 TLKDRRG
+382 TGKDRRG
-389 LDSTGGYTQE
+389 LDATGGYTQE
-399 EIDSVKDGGGAK
+399 EIDSVKEGGGAK
-411 LTPPRTEQPTTLAP
+411 LTPPRGAAP
-425 SDAQGPNPGRASS
+425 E
-438 GAPAPAQA
+438 APA
-446 SAPAPAPAV
+446 
-455 AVAPAVASPVAS
+455 ASPPS
-467 APSGP
+467 A
-472 PVPASAPA
+472 
-480 QSREKASV
+480 
-488 PNSEKSSPSKPTPQ
+488 
-502 SPPAARIERV
+502 AA
-512 AAPAENGLAGR
+512 AAPTVQATPAESGGLVGTMSR
-523 LGQLADTAFG
+523 LADTAFG

-573 RAGQFNAAGRYQIIS
+573 RAGQFNAAGRYQIIG

-593 AARGLKLN
+593 AARSLKLN
-601 GSEIFDRKLQ
+601 GDEMFDRKLQ

-623 RRAIS
+623 RRAIA

-634 SDDLRAALRAA
+634 SDDLRGALRAA

-670 SISAAEMEAALRN
+670 SITVAEMEAALRN
-683 TRATYQPPAAAMAQA
+683 TRATYQPPAALAAQSA
-698 ATASATTNKVEV
+698 ARGGPAKVELH
-710 NQTTQIHVNG
+710 QSTQIHVNG
-720 AGDPSA
+720 ASDPNA

-738 NSDLVRNL
+738 NADMVRNL
-746 QGVVA
+746 QGVIA

>member
-74 ASATNLRGFEFAA
+74 ASAANLRGFEFAA

-107 LRNNPAGEGYLSTLG
+107 LRNNPAGEGYLATLG

-166 LMLAMRNGDFE
+166 LLLAMRNGDFE
-177 KLLAQYREMSKST
+177 RLLKQYREMSQTT
-190 GLDKAADDS
+190 GLDKAADDA
-199 HRFMTQLRG
+199 HQFMTQLRG
-208 LGTSFENLGIR
+208 IGTAFENLAIR
-219 VEGAMLQKIGPQLE
+219 VEGAMLQKIGPQLD

-246 ANRITDVANAVVKAA
+246 ANRITDIANAVVRAA
-261 AAMGPPLAW
+261 AAMAPAVAW

-277 LDRGTDGWSTK
+277 LDHGTDGWSTK
-288 ILLLGL
+288 ILLLGV
-294 ALKGLGVFKIVGGI
+294 ALKALGVFRIAGGI
-308 WKIVGAL
+308 LKMAGAL
-315 RAGGAA
+315 RAAGAA
-321 ASGATGLL
+321 TTAATAAGGGLL
-329 SAMGVELA
+329 SVLGSLA
-337 ALASSAAAVGA
+337 TAVAAVGA
-348 AFLGWKI
+348 AFAGWKI
-355 GDGVRDQID
+355 GDALRDKVD
-364 GLITKLSGGRFRS
+364 GLISQLSGGKYRS
-377 LWDIL
+377 IWDVL
-382 TLKDRRG
+382 TGTDRRG
-389 LDSTGGYTQE
+389 LGETGGYTQA
-399 EIDSVKDGGGAK
+399 EIDSVKEGGGAK
-411 LTPPRTEQPTTLAP
+411 LTPPR
-425 SDAQGPNPGRASS
+425 
-438 GAPAPAQA
+438 GA
-446 SAPAPAPAV
+446 
-455 AVAPAVASPVAS
+455 
-467 APSGP
+467 
-472 PVPASAPA
+472 
-480 QSREKASV
+480 
-488 PNSEKSSPSKPTPQ
+488 
-502 SPPAARIERV
+502 
-512 AAPAENGLAGR
+512 AAPAAAAPAASGGLAGAMSR
-523 LGQLADTAFG
+523 LAGTAFG
-533 KLIARGEGDYNSV
+533 QLIARGEGDYNSV

-573 RAGQFNAAGRYQIIS
+573 RAGQFNAAGRYQIIG

-593 AARGLKLN
+593 AARSLKLN
-601 GSEIFDRKLQ
+601 GDEMFDRKLQ

-623 RRAIS
+623 RRAIA

-634 SDDLRAALRAA
+634 SDDLRGALRAA

-670 SISAAEMEAALRN
+670 SITAAEMEAALRN
-683 TRATYQPPAAAMAQA
+683 TRATYQPAGALAAQSAVRGSPA
-698 ATASATTNKVEV
+698 KVELH
-710 NQTTQIHVNG
+710 QSTEIHVSG

-738 NSDLVRNL
+738 NADMVRNL
-746 QGVVA
+746 QGVIA

>member
-31 EGTTKGVK
+31 KDTTKGVK
-39 QLIATVS
+39 QLIKTIS
-46 GAALTVSAG
+46 GASLAVSAG

-74 ASATNLRGFEFAA
+74 ASAANLRGFEFAA

-107 LRNNPAGEGYLSTLG
+107 LRNNPAGEGYLATLG

-177 KLLAQYREMSKST
+177 KFLKQYREMSKTT

-208 LGTSFENLGIR
+208 LGTTFENLGIR

-233 RFQRWMDEHGDEI
+233 RFQRWVDEHGDEI
-246 ANRITDVANAVVKAA
+246 AAKIGDIANTLLKVAEAA
-261 AAMGPPLAW
+261 GPPLGK
-270 LADKFVE
+270 LVDLLLE
-277 LDRGTDGWSTK
+277 LDHATDGWSTK
-288 ILLLGL
+288 ILLLGV
-294 ALKGLGVFKIVGGI
+294 ALKALGVFKIAGGL
-308 WKIVGAL
+308 WKIAAAL

-389 LDSTGGYTQE
+389 LDSTGGYTQAE
-399 EIDSVKDGGGAK
+399 LDSVKDGGGAK
-411 LTPPRTEQPTTLAP
+411 LTPSRGDKQPDIAPDSSTTPPAAPTRTPPPA
-425 SDAQGPNPGRASS
+425 AA
-438 GAPAPAQA
+438 APAPAER
-446 SAPAPAPAV
+446 SPAFLDRVRDAMAAARQSQTKTGVPWLVTFAQWALESGFGKKMPAGSNNPF
-455 AVAPAVASPVAS
+455 
-467 APSGP
+467 GI
-472 PVPASAPA
+472 
-480 QSREKASV
+480 KAKAGQPYVEAMTNEFINGKMTRVTQRFAKFDSLADAFEQHAKLLANGRPYAKARKHKDDAFSFADALTGV
-488 PNSEKSSPSKPTPQ
+488 YATDPQYGAKLKSIMTRALGNSEW
-502 SPPAARIERV
+502 
-512 AAPAENGLAGR
+512 
-523 LGQLADTAFG
+523 
-533 KLIARGEGDYNSV
+533 
-546 NRGAR
+546 
-551 GGYRAGTENLEGMTL
+551 L
-566 AQVMAAQ
+566 AQGPQA
-573 RAGQFNAAGRYQIIS
+573 
-588 STLAE
+588 
-593 AARGLKLN
+593 
-601 GSEIFDRKLQ
+601 
-611 DRIFEQYLVRNK
+611 
-623 RRAIS
+623 
-628 DYVEGR
+628 
-634 SDDLRAALRAA
+634 
-645 SREWASVADPDTGR
+645 
-659 SYYAGKGNNRA
+659 
-670 SISAAEMEAALRN
+670 
-683 TRATYQPPAAAMAQA
+683 PAAAMNSSSGGAP
-698 ATASATTNKVEV
+698 TKVELH
-710 NQTTQIHVNG
+710 QSTQIHVNG
-720 AGDPSA
+720 SSDPAA

-738 NSDLVRNL
+738 NADMVRNL
-746 QGVVA
+746 QGVIA

>member
-39 QLIATVS
+39 LLIATVS
-46 GAALTVSAG
+46 GAALTVGAG

-87 RNMGVSAEAATGT
+87 RNMGISTEAATGT

-107 LRNNPAGEGYLSTLG
+107 LRNNPAGEGYLATLG

-177 KLLAQYREMSKST
+177 KLLAQYREMSRST

-208 LGTSFENLGIR
+208 IGTSFENLGIR
-219 VEGAMLQKIGPQLE
+219 VEGAMLGKVGPSLD
-233 RFQRWMDEHGDEI
+233 RFQRWMDEHGDEV
-246 ANRITDVANAVVKAA
+246 ANRIADIASAILKVAEAA
-261 AAMGPPLAW
+261 GPPLAK
-270 LADKFVE
+270 LVDLFIE
-277 LDRGTDGWSTK
+277 LDHSTDGWSTK
-288 ILLLGL
+288 ILLLGV
-294 ALKGLGVFKIVGGI
+294 ALKALGVFKIAGGI
-308 WKIVGAL
+308 WRIVGAL

-389 LDSTGGYTQE
+389 LDATGGYTQA

-411 LTPPRTEQPTTLAP
+411 LTPPRTEQPRAATPPLAAPEPTLAQGAERP
-425 SDAQGPNPGRASS
+425 STPGPQPS
-438 GAPAPAQA
+438 GTQRPSPQVVPAPVL
-446 SAPAPAPAV
+446 AP
-455 AVAPAVASPVAS
+455 
-467 APSGP
+467 
-472 PVPASAPA
+472 
-480 QSREKASV
+480 
-488 PNSEKSSPSKPTPQ
+488 
-502 SPPAARIERV
+502 RIERV
-512 AAPAENGLAGR
+512 SASDDGGLAGR

-573 RAGQFNAAGRYQIIS
+573 RAGQFNAAGRYQIIG

-593 AARGLKLN
+593 AARGLKLK
-601 GSEIFDRKLQ
+601 GDEMFDRRLQ

-623 RRAIS
+623 RRAIA

-634 SDDLRAALRAA
+634 SDDLRGALRAA
-645 SREWASVADPDTGR
+645 SREWASVADPETGR

-670 SISAAEMEAALRN
+670 SITAAEMAAALRN
-683 TRATYQPPAAAMAQA
+683 TRATYQPPATLAAQSA
-698 ATASATTNKVEV
+698 ARGGAAKVELH
-710 NQTTQIHVNG
+710 QSTQIHVTG
-720 AGDPSA
+720 ASDPSV

-738 NSDLVRNL
+738 NADMVRNL
-746 QGVVA
+746 QGVIA

>member
-31 EGTTKGVK
+31 EGATKGVK

-74 ASATNLRGFEFAA
+74 ASATSLRGFEFAA

-107 LRNNPAGEGYLSTLG
+107 LRNNPAGEGYLATLG

-219 VEGAMLQKIGPQLE
+219 VEGAMLQKVGPSLD
-233 RFQRWMDEHGDEI
+233 RFQRWMDAHGDEI
-246 ANRITDVANAVVKAA
+246 ANRITDIANAVVKAA

-277 LDRGTDGWSTK
+277 LDRDTDGWSTK
-288 ILLLGL
+288 ILLLGV
-294 ALKGLGVFKIVGGI
+294 ALKALGVFKIAGGI
-308 WKIVGAL
+308 LKMAGAL
-315 RAGGAA
+315 RAAGAA
-321 ASGATGLL
+321 TGTATAAGSGLL
-329 SAMGVELA
+329 TVLGGLA
-337 ALASSAAAVGA
+337 TAAAAVGA
-348 AFLGWKI
+348 AFAGWKI
-355 GDGVRDQID
+355 GDALRDSVD
-364 GLITKLSGGRFRS
+364 GWISKASGGRFRS
-377 LWDIL
+377 IWDVL
-382 TLKDRRG
+382 TGKDRRG
-389 LDSTGGYTQE
+389 LDATGGYTQAE
-399 EIDSVKDGGGAK
+399 LDSVRKDGGGGAK
-411 LTPPRTEQPTTLAP
+411 LASPRGSAA
-425 SDAQGPNPGRASS
+425 AQ
-438 GAPAPAQA
+438 APAADAA
-446 SAPAPAPAV
+446 S
-455 AVAPAVASPVAS
+455 
-467 APSGP
+467 G
-472 PVPASAPA
+472 
-480 QSREKASV
+480 
-488 PNSEKSSPSKPTPQ
+488 
-502 SPPAARIERV
+502 
-512 AAPAENGLAGR
+512 GLAGAMSR
-523 LGQLADTAFG
+523 LADTAFG
-533 KLIARGEGDYNSV
+533 QLIARGEGDYNSV

-551 GGYRAGTENLEGMTL
+551 GGYRSGTENLEGMTL

-573 RAGQFNAAGRYQIIS
+573 RAGQFNAAGRYQIIG

-601 GSEIFDRKLQ
+601 GDEMFDRKLQ

-623 RRAIS
+623 RRAIA

-634 SDDLRAALRAA
+634 SNDLRGALRAA

-670 SISAAEMEAALRN
+670 SITAAEMESALRN
-683 TRATYQPPAAAMAQA
+683 TRATYQPAGALAAQSAARGGPA
-698 ATASATTNKVEV
+698 KVELH
-710 NQTTQIHVNG
+710 QSTQIHVTG

-738 NSDLVRNL
+738 NADMVRNL
-746 QGVVA
+746 QGVIA

>member
-107 LRNNPAGEGYLSTLG
+107 LRNNPAGEGYLATLG

-246 ANRITDVANAVVKAA
+246 ANRITDIVNAVVKAA

-288 ILLLGL
+288 ILLLGV
-294 ALKGLGVFKIVGGI
+294 ALKALGVFKIAGGI

-389 LDSTGGYTQE
+389 LDSTGGYTQA
-399 EIDSVKDGGGAK
+399 EIDSAKDGGGAK
-411 LTPPRTEQPTTLAP
+411 LTPPRGEQSPIPASLVTPEPASREPAERPQEPPARISDSQGATPQPQPRRLPQAQPPMWPQPVQQPAAAP
-425 SDAQGPNPGRASS
+425 S
-438 GAPAPAQA
+438 PAP
-446 SAPAPAPAV
+446 
-455 AVAPAVASPVAS
+455 
-467 APSGP
+467 
-472 PVPASAPA
+472 
-480 QSREKASV
+480 
-488 PNSEKSSPSKPTPQ
+488 
-502 SPPAARIERV
+502 RIERV
-512 AAPAENGLAGR
+512 AVHDDGGLAGR

-573 RAGQFNAAGRYQIIS
+573 RAGQFNAAGRYQIIG

-593 AARGLKLN
+593 AARGLRLN
-601 GSEIFDRKLQ
+601 GAEMFDRKLQ

-623 RRAIS
+623 RRAIA

-634 SDDLRAALRAA
+634 SDDLRGALRAA

-670 SISAAEMEAALRN
+670 SITAAEMAAALRN
-683 TRATYQPPAAAMAQA
+683 TRATYQPPAALVAQPA
-698 ATASATTNKVEV
+698 ARGGAAKVELH
-710 NQTTQIHVNG
+710 QSTQIHVTG
-720 AGDPSA
+720 ASDPSA

-738 NSDLVRNL
+738 NADMVRNL
-746 QGVVA
+746 QGVIA

>member
-74 ASATNLRGFEFAA
+74 ASAANLRGFEFAA

-107 LRNNPAGEGYLSTLG
+107 LRNNPAGEGYLATLG

-177 KLLAQYREMSKST
+177 KFLKQYREMSKTT

-208 LGTSFENLGIR
+208 LGTTFENLGIR

-233 RFQRWMDEHGDEI
+233 RFQRWVDEHGDEI
-246 ANRITDVANAVVKAA
+246 AAKIGDIANTLLKVAEAA
-261 AAMGPPLAW
+261 GPPLGK
-270 LADKFVE
+270 LVDLLLE
-277 LDRGTDGWSTK
+277 LDHATDGWSTK
-288 ILLLGL
+288 ILLLGV
-294 ALKGLGVFKIVGGI
+294 ALKALGVFKIAGGL
-308 WKIVGAL
+308 WKIAAAL

-389 LDSTGGYTQE
+389 LDATGGYTQAE
-399 EIDSVKDGGGAK
+399 LDSVRKNGGGGAK
-411 LTPPRTEQPTTLAP
+411 LAAPR
-425 SDAQGPNPGRASS
+425 
-438 GAPAPAQA
+438 GAAPAQMQTRA
-446 SAPAPAPAV
+446 SAPGPVPGSAP
-455 AVAPAVASPVAS
+455 VAPAD
-467 APSGP
+467 
-472 PVPASAPA
+472 
-480 QSREKASV
+480 
-488 PNSEKSSPSKPTPQ
+488 
-502 SPPAARIERV
+502 
-512 AAPAENGLAGR
+512 LAGAMSR
-523 LGQLADTAFG
+523 LADTAFG
-533 KLIARGEGDYNSV
+533 KLISRGEGDYNSV

-573 RAGQFNAAGRYQIIS
+573 RAGQFNAAGRYQIIG

-593 AARGLKLN
+593 AARSLKLN
-601 GSEIFDRKLQ
+601 GDEVFDRKLQ

-623 RRAIS
+623 RRAIA

-634 SDDLRAALRAA
+634 SDDLRGALRAA

-670 SISAAEMEAALRN
+670 SITAAEMEAALRN
-683 TRATYQPPAAAMAQA
+683 TRATYQPAGALTAQSAAGSGP
-698 ATASATTNKVEV
+698 TKVELH
-710 NQTTQIHVNG
+710 QSTQIHVNG
-720 AGDPSA
+720 SSDPAA

-738 NSDLVRNL
+738 NADMVRNL
-746 QGVVA
+746 QGVIA